1 MASSNFQNKPEERIR
16 QAWIQKMVR
25 DLGYPR
31 SMIAVEKELSHLPH
45 LHSQKIPKRR
55 ADIIVFA
62 KGIHPDYALFP
73 LLMIECK
80 ATKLLPHVASQVI
93 GYNEYVQA
101 PYIAIANETDLM
113 LGHFDESAGMIC
125 FSRGLINYNRLKC
138 DGLALNGGAFV

>member
-1 MASSNFQNKPEERIR
+1 MASSNFQNRPEERIR
-16 QAWIQKMVR
+16 QAWVQKMVR

-31 SMIAVEKELSHLPH
+31 HLIALEKELASLPH
-45 LHSQKIPKRR
+45 LLHQKVPKRR

-62 KGIHPDYALFP
+62 KDIHPDYPLYP

-93 GYNEYVQA
+93 GYNEFVKA

-113 LGHFDESAGMIC
+113 LGHFAEEAGMIC
-125 FSRGLINYNRLKC
+125 FERGLKNYEKLCLDSIVKKQ
-138 DGLALNGGAFV
+138 

>member
-1 MASSNFQNKPEERIR
+1 MSNKPEERIR

-31 SMIAVEKELSHLPH
+31 HMIAVEKELSTLPH
-45 LHSQKIPKRR
+45 LMGQRVPKRR

-62 KGIHPDYALFP
+62 KDIHPDFALFP

-93 GYNEYVQA
+93 GYNEFVKA

-113 LGHFDESAGMIC
+113 LGHFDDAAGMIC
-125 FSRGLINYNRLKC
+125 FERGLKNYQKLHMC
-138 DGLALNGGAFV
+138 ASSAVML